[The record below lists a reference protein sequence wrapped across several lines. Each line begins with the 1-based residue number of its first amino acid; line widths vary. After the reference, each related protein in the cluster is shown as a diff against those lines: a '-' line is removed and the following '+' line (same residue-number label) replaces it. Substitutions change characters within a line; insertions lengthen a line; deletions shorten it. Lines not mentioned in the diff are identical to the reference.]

1 MDYNE
6 RKKRK
11 EEAASSYLDTLEK
24 LHYIIEILAKKTG
37 PDDSL
42 IVCLK
47 KLWDTQIHHTVY
59 SNGTTDRKRELNHLM
74 SRNYD
79 SDFINSEHMEL
90 INAMRICGNNNNNLY
105 DEAVRILTARNQE
118 NRDVEAGYYPQE
130 EPDFMNKIDV
140 FDAYEGGY
148 VTATKFSR
156 EFEDSYFIRDA
167 SGRYTGVSMIW
178 PESSSNG
185 NEYIECTED
194 APEDWQ
200 GKLDYK
206 QFIKEEARTFIKI
219 PILGVPT
226 MVLKPDWYDFKQIP
240 RTNFFNLI
248 DTYDPVKKFMTSV
261 LASQNLPS
269 NFSSIS
275 IDHCNQLYPTQVY
288 KLEPI
293 SMKTLERYVS
303 DDAAASRSHRGKTAN
318 PRHRIRSW
326 FNWFSG
332 KGRRGSKRVT
342 NKKRR
347 SHKKGHKSV
356 RRNQYEI

>member
-1 MDYNE
+1 
-6 RKKRK
+6 
-11 EEAASSYLDTLEK
+11 
-24 LHYIIEILAKKTG
+24 
-37 PDDSL
+37 
-42 IVCLK
+42 
-47 KLWDTQIHHTVY
+47 
-59 SNGTTDRKRELNHLM
+59 
-74 SRNYD
+74 
-79 SDFINSEHMEL
+79 MEL

>member
-6 RKKRK
+6 MKKRK
-11 EEAASSYLDTLEK
+11 EEDEK
-24 LHYIIEILAKKTG
+24 LHKAVFSYRSTFEKLDEIIRILDPG
-37 PDDSL
+37 PL
-42 IVCLK
+42 QVCLK
-47 KLWDTQIHHTVY
+47 KLRDIHRGPY
-59 SNGTTDRKRELNHLM
+59 MDKSDKN
-74 SRNYD
+74 NYWLGL
-79 SDFINSEHMEL
+79 SIGFINSEHMEL

-105 DEAVRILTARNQE
+105 DEAVRILVGRNQTTRE
-118 NRDVEAGYYPQE
+118 LYSARYLPE
-130 EPDFMNKIDV
+130 EPAIMNKIDV
-140 FDAYEGGY
+140 FDAYEGGN

-156 EFEDSYFIRDA
+156 DFEDSYFIRDF

-185 NEYIECTED
+185 NEYIECTD
-194 APEDWQ
+194 TAPEDWQ
-200 GKLDYK
+200 GQLDYK
-206 QFIKEEARTFIKI
+206 QFIKEKARTFIKI

-248 DTYDPVKKFMTSV
+248 DTHDPVKKFMTSV
-261 LASQNLPS
+261 LASQNFPS
-269 NFSSIS
+269 NFSPIS
-275 IDHCNQLYPTQVY
+275 TDHCNQLYPTQVY

-303 DDAAASRSHRGKTAN
+303 DDAAAASASRSHRGKTAN

-326 FNWFSG
+326 FTWFSG